1 MNPKHEAQLSQQE
14 KILTKA
20 ILRLSAF
27 LGFSGKD
34 LSQTLGMSE
43 ATITRLHQGK
53 KTISPY
59 DKEGELALLLLRI
72 YRSLNA
78 LVGNQHEKAKLW
90 LHSPNHAFQ
99 SKTPFQHIKS
109 VAGLVEVTQYLDAMR
124 GKL

>member
-1 MNPKHEAQLSQQE
+1 MNPKYDTQSNQQE

-20 ILRLSAF
+20 ILRLADF
-27 LGFSGKD
+27 LGLSGKD

-53 KTISPY
+53 KTISPH

-78 LVGNQHEKAKLW
+78 LVGNQHEKARLW
-90 LHSPNHAFQ
+90 LHSPNHAFS
-99 SKTPFQHIKS
+99 SKTPFQHIKTVS
-109 VAGLVEVTQYLDAMR
+109 GLVEVTQYLDAMR